1 MGGIELKHIA
11 RSALTMAPLLLV
23 AVVLLMVAPMDVAAH
38 PPAPAFQAEQG
49 GQGRAAGL
57 AETDS
62 AAREQEAEPEPEP
75 EPEKTAEEKA
85 FEAFQARTIEL
96 IADRNYEVRQSDHY
110 MVRTDDPRVQVG
122 EVSDLLESF
131 WSFFDG
137 FWPAGTTL
145 HAQGRPAEF
154 LLFYSRNKYNR
165 LYEGTGIPSPRGS
178 VGHHTPFLGLVAAH
192 TDTVGPAELSG
203 VLLHEAAHFLVRE
216 RLYGLD
222 AAPVSRWVAEGLAG
236 YFGFTRRGKSG
247 EFEKGRIGGYAAP
260 LLKGP
265 ALLRPRLPF
274 DRLKE
279 FRMLLKVAEPGFID
293 DLVQT
298 NTQDL
303 FYVEEIIERYT
314 AAWLLVHYLLHG
326 QEGSLVEPFI
336 RYMGMEAE
344 GKGGAEAF
352 YQQIGMDAEA
362 LEAAFTLYVKKLKT
376 R

>member
-11 RSALTMAPLLLV
+11 RPALTMAPLLLV

-75 EPEKTAEEKA
+75 EPEKTAEERA
-85 FEAFQARTIEL
+85 FEVFQARTIDL
-96 IADRNYEVRQSDHY
+96 IADRNYEVRKSDHY

-131 WSFFDG
+131 WSFSDG

-222 AAPVSRWVAEGLAG
+222 AAPVSRWVE
-236 YFGFTRRGKSG
+236 
-247 EFEKGRIGGYAAP
+247 
-260 LLKGP
+260 
-265 ALLRPRLPF
+265 
-274 DRLKE
+274 E